1 MRPLIH
7 QWHASNT
14 QYTVVKNF
22 FLRLPLYLSA
32 ASIAACAV
40 VALAAGPD
48 RTDTPDSRKAQY
60 VFLESSN
67 ALGDNRYDDYFML
80 LKRTVELEPDND
92 FAAGALGELMFFM
105 TDDTNSIKDAYEMV
119 ARRFRA
125 DPTDANSSGVYA
137 DYAMRMGR
145 IDDVIDI
152 WRTVDS
158 LMPST
163 TDAAMKLAQAYMMR
177 FSHRQDTADLGRAN
191 AIYDR
196 IEDRLGPTLPVTV
209 NRVQA
214 YSLAG
219 DTLAMTGA
227 VERLAQAAP
236 RDVQVNLLAAEVYDY
251 IQQPDSALA
260 WLDRAEA
267 VDSTYGPV
275 NLARAEF
282 FRNQGDSVAYDR
294 EVFRAMRS
302 GNIEFEQKYD
312 LLKDY
317 VMKLYTDS
325 LQQPRI
331 KSMFE
336 ALIDVN
342 PSEAEVYS
350 LYGSYKAQMGD
361 MPGAVEQLEYS
372 LDLDPSKYATWNM
385 LTRCKA
391 QTTDTV
397 GFRNLVRRG
406 LEHFPGDGY
415 IGLLGAFSY
424 VQSKDYATALGLL
437 DSIDTGAPSN
447 KALLSDIYTTKGDML
462 HQLGQND
469 SSYVYYDKA
478 INANPDNYMAMNNA
492 AYFMALDGK
501 DLDRAE
507 LYASIATS
515 AESTNPTFLDTHAWV
530 AFRKKDYDKARELIE
545 RAVRAQAIEHEG
557 LPADASAETAAHAV
571 ADMLRHPEP
580 ADTEI
585 LSHAGDI
592 YFMCGEPQKAVEY
605 WKAALL
611 TAPDDELL
619 RRKVE
624 NKAYYYE

>member
-1 MRPLIH
+1 M
-7 QWHASNT
+7 
-14 QYTVVKNF
+14 
-22 FLRLPLYLSA
+22 
-32 ASIAACAV
+32 
-40 VALAAGPD
+40 ALASDSD
-48 RTDTPDSRKAQY
+48 RDASADSRKAQY
-60 VFLESSN
+60 IFLESSN
-67 ALGDNRYDDYFML
+67 ALADNRYDDYYML
-80 LKRTVELEPDND
+80 LRRTVDLDPSND

-105 TDDTNSIKDAYEMV
+105 SDDTNSIKNAYEMV

-137 DYAMRMGR
+137 DYAMRLGR
-145 IDDVIDI
+145 IDDVIYI

-163 TDAAMKLAQAYMMR
+163 TDAAMKLAQAYLMR
-177 FSHRQDTADLGRAN
+177 FSHKMDTTDLSRADM
-191 AIYDR
+191 IYAR

-209 NRVQA
+209 NRIQA

-219 DTLAMTGA
+219 DTVSMTKA
-227 VERLAQAAP
+227 VERLAEAAP

-251 IQQPDSALA
+251 LQQPDSALA

-267 VDSTYGPV
+267 ADSTYGPV

-282 FRNQGDSVAYDR
+282 FRNRGDSVAYDR
-294 EVFRAMRS
+294 EVFRAIRS
-302 GNIEFEQKYD
+302 GNIEFEQKYE

-317 VMKLYTDS
+317 VMKLYTDT

-342 PSEAEVYS
+342 PSESEVYS

-391 QTTDTV
+391 QTADTV
-397 GFRNLVRRG
+397 GFRDLVRRG
-406 LEHFPGDGY
+406 LSHFPGDGY

-424 VQSKDYATALGLL
+424 VQSKDYAEALRLL
-437 DSIDTGAPSN
+437 DSIDTGAPAN
-447 KALLSDIYTTKGDML
+447 KALLSDIYTTKADML
-462 HQLGQND
+462 HQLGQSD
-469 SSYVYYDKA
+469 SSFVYYDKA
-478 INANPDNYMAMNNA
+478 ISANPDNYMAMNNA

-515 AESTNPTFLDTHAWV
+515 AESTNHTFLDTHAWV

-545 RAVRAQAIEHEG
+545 RAVRSLAAEREN
-557 LPADASAETAAHAV
+557 LPPDASAETTDHAV
-571 ADMLRHPEP
+571 ADMLSHPEP
-580 ADTEI
+580 VDMEI

-592 YFMCGEPQKAVEY
+592 YFMCGEPQEAVKY
-605 WKAALL
+605 WKSALSI
-611 TAPDDELL
+611 APDDALL
-619 RRKVE
+619 KRKVE